1 MMDRDLALALRSSR
15 PCPTLAYERLYDAY
29 GDELYRLCLRR
40 LGDPDK
46 AQAVLRDTF
55 IVAGAHIHRLAD
67 SGRLR
72 EWLAAIARAEC
83 EYHLPP
89 DGTGRGAAA
98 GDRAAAAPQ
107 PCGPEARAPEKC
119 PVGVRLRVL
128 SGLVGPD
135 LEGHREHVADRA
147 AGFDRDGFPLP
158 APERGRPGLLRT
170 LLPAAAVAACA
181 LLLVML
187 AVYVFTRTGPQ
198 QEPSSWSG
206 LPSVSLHR

>member
-40 LGDPDK
+40 LDDPDK

-83 EYHLPP
+83 EHHLPP
-89 DGTGRGAAA
+89 NGADRGAES
-98 GDRAAAAPQ
+98 AAAVPQ
-107 PCGPEARAPEKC
+107 PCASEMRAPEKC

-135 LEGHREHVADRA
+135 LEGHREHVAVRA

-187 AVYVFTRTGPQ
+187 AVYVFTRTGPE
-198 QEPSSWSG
+198 EPPSWSG
-206 LPSVSLHR
+206 LPSVSLQR

>member
-55 IVAGAHIHRLAD
+55 IVAGAHIHRLTD

-89 DGTGRGAAA
+89 DA
-98 GDRAAAAPQ
+98 DRAAESAALAP
-107 PCGPEARAPEKC
+107 PGGGLDVRAPEKC

-135 LEGHREHVADRA
+135 LEGHREHVAGRA
-147 AGFDRDGFPLP
+147 AGFDREGFPLP
-158 APERGRPGLLRT
+158 PPERGRPGLLRM
-170 LLPAAAVAACA
+170 LLPAAAVGACA

-187 AVYVFTRTGPQ
+187 AVYVYTRTGP
-198 QEPSSWSG
+198 EDPPAWTG